1 MEVRKR
7 KSSILE
13 NLKDFDA
20 YAKPLEDF
28 QVRTISGAAV
38 TVVSLV
44 LVFLLLSSEFND
56 WLSREFIPSIRIDP
70 GRKEKMAVYVDVSF
84 PHLPCF
90 LVGIDVMDTAGDY
103 QNDVHTDMFK
113 QRLNR
118 LFLFLNNS

>member
-1 MEVRKR
+1 MTVRQR
-7 KSSILE
+7 RSSVLE

-28 QVRTISGAAV
+28 QVKTVSGAAV
-38 TVVSLV
+38 TIISLV
-44 LVFLLLSSEFND
+44 MVFLLLTSEFHD

-70 GRKEKMAVYVDVSF
+70 GRKEKMVVHVDVSF
-84 PHLPCF
+84 PHIPCF

-103 QNDVHTDMFK
+103 QNDIHTDMFK

-118 LFLFLNNS
+118 